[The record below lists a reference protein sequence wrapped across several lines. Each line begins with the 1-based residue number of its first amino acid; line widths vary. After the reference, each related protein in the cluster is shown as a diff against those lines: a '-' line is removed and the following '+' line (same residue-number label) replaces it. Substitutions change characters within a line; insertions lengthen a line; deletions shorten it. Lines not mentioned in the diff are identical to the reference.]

1 MALDTKIVLY
11 HLLVENPVSILKE
24 DNSIRIIIWNFFPMA
39 ILHIYGMI
47 TIPIQDISA
56 LVLQETVYFYI
67 MNQASI
73 LVKTMQ

>member
-1 MALDTKIVLY
+1 MALDTMKVLY
-11 HLLVENPVSILKE
+11 NLLVENPVSILKE